1 MPDKSKM
8 LREKRPHSMVF
19 DVAVGSPE
27 QVGEADFYVAED
39 RSALVPNLKT
49 TNVDY
54 IGLTRVTV
62 VTTDSILEEVG
73 VRKIDFLSIDTEGNE
88 LNVLKGFNI
97 RKYDPSLILLEDS
110 VFTLNVHHFM
120 RSKGYRPIRRT
131 GDNNWYVPGSSAFV
145 PSIEER
151 IKLFRK
157 MYLGTPLRRAK
168 FMRKQKKQKRDSH

>member
-73 VRKIDFLSIDTEGNE
+73 VRKIDFLSIDTGGNE
-88 LNVLKGFNI
+88 LTVLKGFNI

-157 MYLGTPLRRAK
+157 MYLGTPPRRAK